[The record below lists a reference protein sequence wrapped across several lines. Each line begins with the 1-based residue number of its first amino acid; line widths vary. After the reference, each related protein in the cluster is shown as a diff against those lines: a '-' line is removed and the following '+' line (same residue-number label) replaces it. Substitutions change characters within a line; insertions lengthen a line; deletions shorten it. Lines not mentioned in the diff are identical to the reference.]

1 MAHGHVAP
9 PVCSGASR
17 PTAIAATDAAS
28 AVRHQA
34 SHVRSAASHVRRVT
48 SSSAIS
54 ARACHLG
61 GSRAGSRPRH
71 ADRRGSK
78 VAVEGHGSGL
88 RQPLPVGG
96 QLAELSRA
104 YTIAL
109 LTGDEVAA
117 ELTHPHALEARLT
130 KAEIDDEIIAPA
142 LWYVGELWQRGEITI
157 ADEHL
162 ATEISLRV
170 LALHREAHR
179 LTAHRRR
186 ASVMLAAPSGERHI
200 VALEMVADLLREAG
214 YRVLMLGS
222 TCPRPRSPWPRS
234 VTSRTSSP

>member
-1 MAHGHVAP
+1 MGPGYGNHSP
-9 PVCSGASR
+9 SE
-17 PTAIAATDAAS
+17 D
-28 AVRHQA
+28 
-34 SHVRSAASHVRRVT
+34 
-48 SSSAIS
+48 
-54 ARACHLG
+54 
-61 GSRAGSRPRH
+61 
-71 ADRRGSK
+71 
-78 VAVEGHGSGL
+78 
-88 RQPLPVGG
+88 

-117 ELTHPHALEARLT
+117 EVTIREALDARLT
-130 KAEIDDEIIAPA
+130 KAEIDDQIIAPA

-170 LALHREAHR
+170 LALHREVHR

-200 VALEMVADLLREAG
+200 VALEMVADLLRDAG
-214 YRVLMLGS
+214 YRVLMLGADVPSGALTVRPSMVSVTMS
-222 TCPRPRSPWPRS
+222 TGRPCMAPPRPAAPPPAPASPPPCPPHA
-234 VTSRTSSP
+234 TATSSITSGTPPRMSRVRRR

>member
-1 MAHGHVAP
+1 MGPGYGNHSP
-9 PVCSGASR
+9 SE
-17 PTAIAATDAAS
+17 D
-28 AVRHQA
+28 
-34 SHVRSAASHVRRVT
+34 
-48 SSSAIS
+48 
-54 ARACHLG
+54 
-61 GSRAGSRPRH
+61 
-71 ADRRGSK
+71 
-78 VAVEGHGSGL
+78 
-88 RQPLPVGG
+88 

-117 ELTHPHALEARLT
+117 ELTIRDALEARLT
-130 KAEIDDEIIAPA
+130 KADIDDQIIAPA

-222 TCPRPRSPWPRS
+222 DVPSAALAVAAERHKPDVIAMSATMPGGGDRMVIAADEVQERWSGARF
-234 VTSRTSSP
+234 VVGGRALTSRLAARPGMETCERVTEVVETVDAVLKRAELN